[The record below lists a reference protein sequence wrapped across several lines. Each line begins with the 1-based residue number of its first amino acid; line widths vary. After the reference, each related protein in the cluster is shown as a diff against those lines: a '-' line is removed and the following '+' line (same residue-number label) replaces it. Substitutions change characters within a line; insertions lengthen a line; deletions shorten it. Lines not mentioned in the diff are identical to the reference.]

1 MSPRTH
7 PCSVHR
13 AVLLDFVDRGERGP
27 HTPAA
32 FDHIDRCPRCRRE
45 LESIS
50 LTIAALRRIAAETA
64 ERDPSPAAW
73 ARLRRRLE
81 RPRVSAAQVRA
92 TLAGLATSAALVG
105 ALVGVQTWRPAG
117 LGNSSDLGPYS
128 RVIAL
133 RAATSA
139 IEERRLLDHAGLPVP
154 REPELIVGPDP
165 ATHWMGPDGR
175 GIPKETPPKAPSVGR
190 VR

>member
-7 PCSVHR
+7 PCTRHR

-27 HTPAA
+27 RTPAA
-32 FDHIDRCPRCRRE
+32 FDHLDRCPACRQE
-45 LESIS
+45 LESTA
-50 LTIAALRRIAAETA
+50 LTIAALRRVAVEGAGV
-64 ERDPSPAAW
+64 DPSPAAW
-73 ARLRRRLE
+73 TRLRRRLE
-81 RPRVSAAQVRA
+81 RPHVSRAQVRA

-105 ALVGVQTWRPAG
+105 ALVGVQTWRPTS
-117 LGNSSDLGPYS
+117 LGDSTDLSPYS

-133 RAATSA
+133 RVATSA
-139 IEERRLLDHAGLPVP
+139 IAERRLLDHAGQPVP
-154 REPELIVGPDP
+154 REPDVIVPDP

-175 GIPKETPPKAPSVGR
+175 GIPKESAPKAPSAER